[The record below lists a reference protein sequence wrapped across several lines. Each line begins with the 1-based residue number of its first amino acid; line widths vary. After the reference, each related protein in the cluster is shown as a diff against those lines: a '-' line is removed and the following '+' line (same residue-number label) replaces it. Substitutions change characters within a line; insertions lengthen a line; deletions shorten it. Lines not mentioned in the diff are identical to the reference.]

1 MRIVER
7 VLQNRDRG
15 VVYKEARRQGDNAEK
30 GNREQCMK
38 VVLLHSGL
46 GYISIQRVNIGLG
59 YMAPCTAASR
69 RRHGAMVVVKL
80 CGFTIVL

>member
-46 GYISIQRVNIGLG
+46 GYIRYDV
-59 YMAPCTAASR
+59 
-69 RRHGAMVVVKL
+69 
-80 CGFTIVL
+80 